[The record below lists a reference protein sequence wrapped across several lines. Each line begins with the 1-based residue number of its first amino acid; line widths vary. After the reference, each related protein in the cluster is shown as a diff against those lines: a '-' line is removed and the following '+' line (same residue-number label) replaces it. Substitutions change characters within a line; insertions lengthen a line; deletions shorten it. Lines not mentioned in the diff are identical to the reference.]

1 MFAGTGIQGQMF
13 ICENIQTSSIT
24 WTEHVIFRT
33 MNTCMHVITFG
44 EKKDAMNLKE
54 NGEKNMWRF
63 GERKG
68 KTEMLKIKMQF
79 QKKVFKCKHFLFI
92 FLFGEKIH

>member
-33 MNTCMHVITFG
+33 INTHMHAITFG
-44 EKKDAMNLKE
+44 EKKKDAMNLKE
-54 NGEKNMWRF
+54 NVEKNMWRF

-68 KTEMLKIKMQF
+68 KTEMLKIKMQS
-79 QKKVFKCKHFLFI
+79 QK
-92 FLFGEKIH
+92 